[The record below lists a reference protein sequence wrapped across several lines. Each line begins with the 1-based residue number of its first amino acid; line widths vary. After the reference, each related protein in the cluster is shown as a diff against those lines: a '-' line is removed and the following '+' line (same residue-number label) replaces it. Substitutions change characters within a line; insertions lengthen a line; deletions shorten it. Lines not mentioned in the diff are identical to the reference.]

1 MNSLNAKSPTRIT
14 SELNFKVKHK
24 PKSEWNLIFSS
35 FFRSLK
41 QLLYETKV
49 NPRVKPRSKFLK
61 FLQVYLRYLLAI
73 SYFEA

>member
-49 NPRVKPRSKFLK
+49 NQTEKQIPQIPSSLLRIFISDFL
-61 FLQVYLRYLLAI
+61 FW
-73 SYFEA
+73 S